1 MMNIMRMLDILFIRH
16 IRCQGTYEECER
28 EMKKEIQKLI
38 DDLELVDNDICD
50 NVIDTG
56 IEWEVFDIVEI
67 KK

>member
-1 MMNIMRMLDILFIRH
+1 
-16 IRCQGTYEECER
+16 
-28 EMKKEIQKLI
+28 MKKEIQKLI